1 MMVLAEAW
9 VDPGAQ
15 EVEGLGVGGEG
26 EIIVVDGENLYV
38 DDDWC
43 CVFME
48 RKPATWKVEY
58 LASKGGIC
66 FVSCIHTSC
75 WCVVFLGGG
84 IPLPALNE

>member
-1 MMVLAEAW
+1 MFV
-9 VDPGAQ
+9 
-15 EVEGLGVGGEG
+15 
-26 EIIVVDGENLYV
+26 
-38 DDDWC
+38 DDWC